1 MEREFEIVVWGATG
15 FTGKLVAEFLLEQ
28 YGASGE
34 LCWALGGRNREKLEA
49 LRTDLGPGASGLEL
63 VVGDGGDASAMAALA
78 ERTQVVCDPI
88 RSDVELAVAELLL
101 HEGQGRR
108 IG

>member
-49 LRTDLGPGASGLEL
+49 VRADLVGPG
-63 VVGDGGDASAMAALA
+63 DADRDTDVRARLA
-78 ERTQVVCDPI
+78 D
-88 RSDVELAVAELLL
+88 
-101 HEGQGRR
+101 H
-108 IG
+108 